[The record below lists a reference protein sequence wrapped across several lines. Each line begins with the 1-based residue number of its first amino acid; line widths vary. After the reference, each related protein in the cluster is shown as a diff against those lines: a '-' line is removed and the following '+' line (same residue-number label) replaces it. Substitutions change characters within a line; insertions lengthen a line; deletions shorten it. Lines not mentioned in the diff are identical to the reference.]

1 MKLKKLPKSHHINS
15 QIFLKISIFVTNIL
29 PRVIVESCNYHN
41 GGISNV
47 NAIEIK
53 NLIAKLN
60 KTENVNLNLTLW
72 SFLHKSNRFIRL
84 IVNTFLSFLEHKLFL
99 IKLSEISLILLVAQV
114 KTFLQYDGS
123 DSLSFLVVKSI

>member
-1 MKLKKLPKSHHINS
+1 MKLKKLPKSHHFNS

-29 PRVIVESCNYHN
+29 PTVESCNYHN

-84 IVNTFLSFLEHKLFL
+84 IVNTFLSFLEHKLSL